1 MSAQEVVTAHAQRY
15 DEDLTDWLSCAC
27 GQWRMNSE
35 LIDFLGDPD
44 VQADRQHA
52 VHVLDELR
60 ANGFAVV
67 EKPRPSEYG
76 FGDFGEFPKWSR
88 ALPVRVSD
96 ALDLVAVGF
105 VGDEYYLNPH
115 EAREAAAALLAA
127 ADAAES
133 GEPR

>member
-1 MSAQEVVTAHAQRY
+1 MSAADVLAAHSARY
-15 DEDLTDWLSCAC
+15 DEDILNWLLCAC
-27 GQWRMNSE
+27 GAWQLDSE
-35 LIDFLGDPD
+35 QIYYSRNPD
-44 VQADRQHA
+44 EQADRQFAAHL
-52 VHVLDELR
+52 LDALR